1 MFDVKSLWHGGIAE
15 IRKGLKTA
23 DTHIQKVVLE
33 MRISFKEGE
42 KVKSIYNDWL
52 ENFIK

>member
-15 IRKGLKTA
+15 IRKGLKTV
-23 DTHIQKVVLE
+23 DTQKVVLY
-33 MRISFKEGE
+33 MRISFGEGE